1 MNVPHL
7 EARALTRQA
16 TRPKR
21 GQTTLVRHL
30 GQRVGLVHEL
40 RQLAGPEERLDHRGY
55 GPSVDQI
62 VDVDLLGIR
71 VDRHPLLDQTRHTA
85 EADAELVRDELTH
98 GPHPTVTEMIDV
110 VRVPTALVEFD
121 EVSDDGDEIVLR
133 EDGLRPRDIDLE
145 ALIDLV
151 ATDTAEIVALW
162 VEEDPL
168 EGLTGGLNIRG
179 IAGAEQ

>member
-1 MNVPHL
+1 
-7 EARALTRQA
+7 
-16 TRPKR
+16 
-21 GQTTLVRHL
+21 
-30 GQRVGLVHEL
+30 
-40 RQLAGPEERLDHRGY
+40 
-55 GPSVDQI
+55 
-62 VDVDLLGIR
+62 
-71 VDRHPLLDQTRHTA
+71 
-85 EADAELVRDELTH
+85 
-98 GPHPTVTEMIDV
+98 MIDV